1 MFKNNSKNKS
11 KSCIPPGKYIGLC
24 QSLIWRF
31 NLISSR
37 FLPNLVPK
45 SSISKSS
52 ASNNAVSKSSHEL
65 CWSHLWLWW
74 QLFPNQDRDLNSNV
88 AMSTSDFE
96 LLEVQSSST
105 WEMTWEWSWYLLNP
119 SYINNQMTWKMRI
132 IFDKIVPFLANQ
144 SRCFSQCL
152 GVKQYENLLVDFLKS
167 QHFGFLKV
175 KDYLNSWKFE
185 KKANDEKWSVF
196 CFKDTICLLPSS
208 KFTHFWRNNLLI

>member
-96 LLEVQSSST
+96 LLEVQFSST

-119 SYINNQMTWKMRI
+119 SYM
-132 IFDKIVPFLANQ
+132 
-144 SRCFSQCL
+144 
-152 GVKQYENLLVDFLKS
+152 
-167 QHFGFLKV
+167 
-175 KDYLNSWKFE
+175 YLTIRWL
-185 KKANDEKWSVF
+185 EKWGSFLIISCHSLQTKVAVSRNVSV
-196 CFKDTICLLPSS
+196 SS
-208 KFTHFWRNNLLI
+208 NMKIFL

>member
-11 KSCIPPGKYIGLC
+11 KLCIPPGKYIGLC

-74 QLFPNQDRDLNSNV
+74 QLFPNQDRDQNSNV

-96 LLEVQSSST
+96 LLEVQFSST

-119 SYINNQMTWKMRI
+119 SYMYLTLFSHVQPPLDLLWAPSIDSNISYQLTT
-132 IFDKIVPFLANQ
+132 PL
-144 SRCFSQCL
+144 CFSPIAGRKGL
-152 GVKQYENLLVDFLKS
+152 
-167 QHFGFLKV
+167 
-175 KDYLNSWKFE
+175 
-185 KKANDEKWSVF
+185 
-196 CFKDTICLLPSS
+196 
-208 KFTHFWRNNLLI
+208 